1 MPPRFYPSKNIYSLS
16 GVSNSNTILC
26 NELGEYS
33 LYFSD
38 RYGFNNPDGEWDKKI
53 INYLIVGILLRM
65 EPNVNRPHDIA
76 SNLRKI
82 SRNSVLNLGYS
93 GNGPLEEFATL
104 REYLKKK
111 YFNNILWLYYPN
123 DLDNLAEELKIS
135 SLNNYLEDTNF
146 NQNLI
151 FRQKEIDME
160 AKKIIKE
167 KYSLEKKFDLKRL
180 LKFII

>member
-1 MPPRFYPSKNIYSLS
+1 M
-16 GVSNSNTILC
+16 
-26 NELGEYS
+26 
-33 LYFSD
+33 
-38 RYGFNNPDGEWDKKI
+38 
-53 INYLIVGILLRM
+53 
-65 EPNVNRPHDIA
+65 
-76 SNLRKI
+76 
-82 SRNSVLNLGYS
+82 
-93 GNGPLEEFATL
+93 
-104 REYLKKK
+104 REYLKKNV
-111 YFNNILWLYYPN
+111 NNILWLYYPN

-180 LKFII
+180 LKLYNLRGHIYSFLPIKYIPSEPNLLYFSQQKI